1 MEIILILVS
10 LIIVL
15 VAQALV
21 NGTYRKYSVIL
32 NKKGYTGFDI
42 ARQILDVN
50 GLQDITI
57 VETRGKLTDHYDP
70 TRKVVRL
77 SSEVYHD
84 ATISAVA
91 VSAHECGHVIQHKEK
106 YGPIILRNA
115 IVPLINLVSNLGYI
129 VLVIGFLASAFNIA
143 VIGIIMLSATLL
155 FQLITLPVEFNA
167 SKRAIAILEKNSLIE
182 NDEKEGVK
190 VMLTSAALT
199 YVASLIANLLEILR
213 LFLMANRRRD

>member
-1 MEIILILVS
+1 MEIILIFVS

-15 VAQALV
+15 GAQALV
-21 NGTYRKYSVIL
+21 SGTYKKYSVIL
-32 NKKGYTGFDI
+32 DKKGFTGFDV
-42 ARQILDVN
+42 ARHILDAN

-70 TRKVVRL
+70 TRRVVRL

-91 VSAHECGHVIQHKEK
+91 IAAHECGHVIQHKEK
-106 YGPIILRNA
+106 YGPIMVRNV
-115 IVPLINLVSNLGYI
+115 IVPVVNLVSNIGYI
-129 VLVIGFLASAFNIA
+129 VLVIGIIASVFNIA
-143 VIGIIMLSATLL
+143 VIGIVMLSATLF

-167 SKRAIAILEKNSLIE
+167 SKRAIVILEKNNLIDI
-182 NDEKEGVK
+182 NEKESVK
-190 VMLTSAALT
+190 AMLTSAALT
-199 YVASLIANLLEILR
+199 YVASLLANLLEILR